1 MSVVARRLALVASFL
16 LLPVLA
22 QAQATVAGTVRDS
35 SGAVLPG
42 VTVEAASPVLIEK
55 VRTAVT
61 DNSGQ
66 YRIAGLLPGIYTL
79 TFSLSGFT
87 TLKRNEIDISG
98 SGVIPISVDMR
109 VGALAETVTV
119 TGESPLVDTQTTRRE
134 VVVNAETIR
143 ELPITRSYGAV
154 LYAVPGLNVAPG
166 VNGNDY
172 SPSMALFS
180 AHGGNSTEGRMMVN
194 GLPVAGSFSGNSVA
208 QFGYDINNADELQVH
223 VSGGLGE

>member
-1 MSVVARRLALVASFL
+1 MSMRSALSRTLAVLFGLVMVPASA
-16 LLPVLA
+16 LA
-22 QAQATVAGTVRDS
+22 QASITGVVKDS

-42 VTVEAASPVLIEK
+42 VTVEAASPVLIER

-66 YRIAGLLPGIYTL
+66 YRIAELLPGVYTL

-87 TLKRNEIDISG
+87 TLRRNEVDISG

-134 VVVNAETIR
+134 V
-143 ELPITRSYGAV
+143 
-154 LYAVPGLNVAPG
+154 
-166 VNGNDY
+166 
-172 SPSMALFS
+172 
-180 AHGGNSTEGRMMVN
+180 
-194 GLPVAGSFSGNSVA
+194 
-208 QFGYDINNADELQVH
+208 
-223 VSGGLGE
+223 